1 MVEARAWHARRPE
14 YAQRRPHPYADTM
27 RDKIRLV
34 IVGFHLITT
43 LQGQLAAQLA
53 RPLALGGRLGEGH
66 GRRTG
71 GGGGDSTPGTYSAS
85 AHALPELRAFDEGRY
100 SRGATTAGRGAVL
113 DDVVAFNSFADE
125 RARTFTL
132 FSRPLC
138 ATSSTC
144 ASSAD
149 GWCVSAGCED
159 WTPHIDAPCTLHR
172 AHAFGWGGRRE
183 LGVLR
188 R

>member
-1 MVEARAWHARRPE
+1 M
-14 YAQRRPHPYADTM
+14 T
-27 RDKIRLV
+27 LL
-34 IVGFHLITT
+34 GFTT

-53 RPLALGGRLGEGH
+53 RPHTSPWWATRRA
-66 GRRTG
+66 RRTG
-71 GGGGDSTPGTYSAS
+71 GGGGELT
-85 AHALPELRAFDEGRY
+85 LRARTARRHTHYPSYAHSMRD
-100 SRGATTAGRGAVL
+100 ATAEERRRLARGAVL
-113 DDVVAFNSFADE
+113 DDVVALALQ

-159 WTPHIDAPCTLHR
+159 WTPHIGIDAPCTLHR